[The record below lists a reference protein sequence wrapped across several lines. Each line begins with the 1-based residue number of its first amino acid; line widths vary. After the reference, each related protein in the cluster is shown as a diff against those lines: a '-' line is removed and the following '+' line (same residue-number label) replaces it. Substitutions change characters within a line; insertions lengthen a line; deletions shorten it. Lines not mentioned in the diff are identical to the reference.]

1 MSNTITH
8 MINTPA
14 SCVTPSDDGLMES
27 SNRVK
32 TESPC
37 QGTMGSIAMT
47 PTLTILLSDQNR
59 YFTEGLRQSLFGYFS
74 GLGIKVNI
82 TENLLYKY
90 TADVIFLS
98 AVTHENTIP
107 LEIYQRFFSP
117 RQCVFII
124 EESNQ
129 QMVLGDI
136 EKGERIRTISR
147 KLPVSNILALLE
159 AMLTSID
166 QVTEPQTVLVDR
178 DLTNNTLSA
187 REYEVMRYLSLG
199 INPGAVGRHLKISE
213 KTVSAHKRTVMR
225 KLNLIKNIE
234 LNYWLLN
241 GGLNFVRIYRQ
252 PIAPCR

>member
-1 MSNTITH
+1 M
-8 MINTPA
+8 P
-14 SCVTPSDDGLMES
+14 
-27 SNRVK
+27 
-32 TESPC
+32 
-37 QGTMGSIAMT
+37 Q
-47 PTLTILLSDQNR
+47 TLTILVSDQNQFFR
-59 YFTEGLRQSLFGYFS
+59 EGLRQNLLGYFS

-98 AVTHENTIP
+98 AGTNENAIP

-124 EESNQ
+124 EENNQ
-129 QMVLGDI
+129 QMVLGDN
-136 EKGERIRTISR
+136 EKGKRIRSISR
-147 KLPVSNILALLE
+147 KWAIGNILILLK
-159 AMLTSID
+159 AMLSSIG
-166 QVTEPQTVLVDR
+166 QEAAPPPEPAVG
-178 DLTNNTLSA
+178 DLTNNALSA

-241 GGLNFVRIYRQ
+241 GGLNFVRVYRQ
-252 PIAPCR
+252 PTAYRPISLVG